1 MLTHTK
7 KTIDLM
13 IYPPT
18 YYSTQVDSIHNRWV
32 STLKD
37 LRSVSEPSAR
47 AMYLEDLS
55 SIYLQAHNFAASNA
69 AHIDGVR
76 AVKLQHIL
84 QRPLEQHIAIAKHN
98 DGTVMSDHRNSYSP
112 NPNASY

>member
-1 MLTHTK
+1 
-7 KTIDLM
+7 M

-18 YYSTQVDSIHNRWV
+18 SSASLPPSYYQTQADALHDQWV
-32 STLKD
+32 NTLRD
-37 LRSVSEPSAR
+37 LRNVSEPSAR
-47 AMYLEDLS
+47 QLYLEDLS
-55 SIYLQAHNFAASNA
+55 SIYDQARNLAARDA
-69 AHIDGVR
+69 AHIDGIR

-112 NPNASY
+112 NPNNSHS